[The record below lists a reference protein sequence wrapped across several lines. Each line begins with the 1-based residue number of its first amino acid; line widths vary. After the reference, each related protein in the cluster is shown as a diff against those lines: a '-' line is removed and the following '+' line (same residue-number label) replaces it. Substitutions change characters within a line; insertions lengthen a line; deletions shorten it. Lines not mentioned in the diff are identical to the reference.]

1 MILKYKLCL
10 LVVSGKGLGLAVC
23 GEGLGLAMCGEG
35 LELAVWKGVG
45 LVFMST

>member
-1 MILKYKLCL
+1 MF
-10 LVVSGKGLGLAVC
+10 VVNIIWLAVC
-23 GEGLGLAMCGEG
+23 GEGLGLAVCGKGLGLAVCGEG